1 MSSSSRIAEC
11 SRGVLVSIEG
21 INGVG
26 KTYLISQV
34 AAALRDAGTEA
45 TPLIVEEFSRRAHDG
60 CGLGRDILRALIDAS
75 DRDRFL
81 QGGHPA
87 SETLLLLAIKT
98 HDYETVRDALQQ
110 DRLVLKGRSLHTVA
124 LYQSLILH
132 PDDDAAAHDQ
142 ARQIL
147 VLAASWR
154 PLPDLTILVTDDVDT
169 AVCRAEQ
176 RDGTPYTPQQWRLHH
191 RAATLFDRLA
201 TDDPDR
207 IRVLDRRKIDTAQAI
222 ALMRDWMA
230 ERRAVGAARVE
241 PITPVDGVLAVPA
254 ADAAR

>member
-1 MSSSSRIAEC
+1 MSSSSRIAEP
-11 SRGVLVSIEG
+11 SRGALVSTES

-45 TPLIVEEFSRRAHDG
+45 TPLIVEEFSRRAHD
-60 CGLGRDILRALIDAS
+60 
-75 DRDRFL
+75 
-81 QGGHPA
+81 
-87 SETLLLLAIKT
+87 
-98 HDYETVRDALQQ
+98 DYETVRDALQQ
-110 DRLVLKGRSLHTVA
+110 DRLVLEGRSLHTVA
-124 LYQSLILH
+124 VYQSLILH

-169 AVCRAEQ
+169 AVRRAEQ

-201 TDDPDR
+201 TDEPDR
-207 IRVLDRRKIDTAQAI
+207 IRVLDRRTIDAAPAI
-222 ALMRDWMA
+222 ARMRDWIA
-230 ERRAVGAARVE
+230 GCRAVGTARVE
-241 PITPVDGVLAVPA
+241 PITPVDGALAVPA